1 MTRLRLKE
9 LAEAR
14 GLNISQLQR
23 QSGLEMGMV
32 RRYWYNEGTRGP
44 LHEVNL
50 IALTKLAQ
58 VLGVH
63 PRELIVSGS
72 EEELEEMFSPV
83 LAAA

>member
-1 MTRLRLKE
+1 MIRLRVKE

-23 QSGLEMGMV
+23 QSGLDLGMV

-44 LHEVNL
+44 LSEVNL
-50 IALTKLAQ
+50 IALGKLAE

-63 PRELIVSGS
+63 PGELIDPDG
-72 EEELEEMFSPV
+72 EEAEEIDSPMY
-83 LAAA
+83 AAA